1 MMFNHSDKYFVRGHV
16 YITKMTFIKI
26 TLALALFIVVVNAQR
41 PSFAGQ
47 KPIGYPDMESDLLS
61 NRFGEDE
68 DLPIEAKGDRGL
80 IDRLNKLPVENQ
92 PFWFLNWKQY
102 EDFRRQPQNW
112 PQRENSFI
120 GTK

>member
-1 MMFNHSDKYFVRGHV
+1 MAISKS
-16 YITKMTFIKI
+16 I
-26 TLALALFIVVVNAQR
+26 LAIALLIVVVNAQR

-47 KPIGYPDMESDLLS
+47 KPIGYPELETDTDLLA

-68 DLPIEAKGDRGL
+68 DLPIEAKGDRRL

-102 EDFRRQPQNW
+102 EDLRRKPQNW

-120 GTK
+120 DTN